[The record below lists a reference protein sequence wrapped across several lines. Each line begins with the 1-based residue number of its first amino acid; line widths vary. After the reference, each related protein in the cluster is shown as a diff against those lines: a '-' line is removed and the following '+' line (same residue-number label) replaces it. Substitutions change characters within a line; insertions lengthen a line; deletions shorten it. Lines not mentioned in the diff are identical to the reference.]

1 MKSRQTS
8 GAFCG
13 RRLRCFVRITPQ
25 PGQKPTPMFFIV
37 SLTALALAIAIAAFF
52 GLQHHP
58 EAVQDMHLVVL
69 TVFASPAI
77 ATVYGGLTLIACN
90 LISSWL
96 GWPELSLPWWPQRP
110 GRAAVTISWY
120 IVAGWLGVF
129 IGLIALR
136 GYYARR

>member
-1 MKSRQTS
+1 
-8 GAFCG
+8 
-13 RRLRCFVRITPQ
+13 
-25 PGQKPTPMFFIV
+25 
-37 SLTALALAIAIAAFF
+37 
-52 GLQHHP
+52 
-58 EAVQDMHLVVL
+58 MHLVVL